1 MNKELLI
8 ALMQKDLAELNLML
22 DGIGEWER
30 IPSSIAKLALAKA
43 ENIVTSLHELA
54 ELPQSLQPT
63 VELKNEHQIVENK
76 AIDNSAKETLQV
88 ESQPE
93 PQPIVEDEIAQP
105 EVVVHESVE
114 VELKTETVENEQET
128 ITIQEAVVTATV
140 ADLVDSQPSLNE
152 VQKREESVID
162 SVINKV
168 KITDLIQSIS
178 LGDRFRFQRELFDN
192 NGERMMQTFHDLN
205 AMTSLEDAMRYI
217 EKHFRWDEENESV
230 KDFMAL
236 LNRKF

>member
-8 ALMQKDLAELNLML
+8 ALMQKDLAELNVML
-22 DGIGEWER
+22 EGIGEWER
-30 IPSSIAKLALAKA
+30 IPAPIAKLALAKA
-43 ENIVTSLHELA
+43 ENIVASLHDLA
-54 ELPQSLQPT
+54 QMPQPT
-63 VELKNEHQIVENK
+63 VEPKVEQK
-76 AIDNSAKETLQV
+76 AVEAEAIDNSVEETSQV
-88 ESQPE
+88 EAQPE
-93 PQPIVEDEIAQP
+93 PQPMVEPEAAQP
-105 EVVVHESVE
+105 EMVVAESVE
-114 VELKTETVENEQET
+114 VSITTETVENEEETITVQET
-128 ITIQEAVVTATV
+128 IAVSTV

-192 NGERMMQTFHDLN
+192 NGEQMMQAFYDLN
-205 AMTSLEDAMRYI
+205 ATTSLEEAMCYI
-217 EKHFRWDEENESV
+217 EKHFRWDAENESV

>member
-8 ALMQKDLAELNLML
+8 ALMQKDLAELNVML
-22 DGIGEWER
+22 EGIGEWER
-30 IPSSIAKLALAKA
+30 IPAPIAKLALAKA
-43 ENIVTSLHELA
+43 ENIVASLHDLA
-54 ELPQSLQPT
+54 QMPQPT
-63 VELKNEHQIVENK
+63 AEPKVEQK
-76 AIDNSAKETLQV
+76 AIDNSVKETSQV
-88 ESQPE
+88 EVEAQPE
-93 PQPIVEDEIAQP
+93 PQPMVEEEVAQP
-105 EVVVHESVE
+105 EIVVAESVE
-114 VELKTETVENEQET
+114 VSITTETVENEEET
-128 ITIQEAVVTATV
+128 ITVQETVAVSTV

-192 NGERMMQTFHDLN
+192 NGEQMMQAFHDLN
-205 AMTSLEDAMRYI
+205 ATTSLEEAMRYI
-217 EKHFRWDEENESV
+217 EKHFRWDAENESV